1 MNKYILKIIT
11 GLAALFVVLTLA
23 DAGFAQR
30 RARGRNY
37 TKAQVDRLIKNVEE
51 RTDRFVSQFDRS
63 LDRSRLNGTNRE
75 DNLNQRA
82 KDLEAATDEL
92 RSEFD
97 RRDRWIDNKEEVRK
111 CLNIAADI
119 NVVMQR
125 RRLGG
130 GAENNWANV
139 RRELNTLAQ
148 VYNLPQIG
156 SGAYR

>member
-1 MNKYILKIIT
+1 MNKYILKITT
-11 GLAALFVVLTLA
+11 GLAALFVVLALA
-23 DAGFAQR
+23 DASFAQR
-30 RARGRNY
+30 RGRGREY
-37 TKAQVDRLIKNVEE
+37 TKAQVDRIIKNVEE
-51 RTDRFVSQFDRS
+51 RTDRFVKQFDRS
-63 LDRSRLNGTNRE
+63 LDRSRLDGTNRE

-97 RRDRWIDNKEEVRK
+97 RRDRWIENKAEVER

-119 NVVMQR
+119 NVVMNR
-125 RRLGG
+125 RRMGG

-139 RRELNTLAQ
+139 RRELNALAQ

>member
-1 MNKYILKIIT
+1 MNKYILKITT
-11 GLAALFVVLTLA
+11 GLAALFVVLALA

-30 RARGRNY
+30 RARGREY
-37 TKAQVDRLIKNVEE
+37 TKAQVDRIIKNVEE
-51 RTDRFVSQFDRS
+51 RTDRFVSQFDRA
-63 LDRSRLNGTNRE
+63 LDRSRLDGTKRE

-97 RRDRWIDNKEEVRK
+97 RRDRWIENKNEVQR
-111 CLNIAADI
+111 CLDIAADI

-125 RRLGG
+125 RKLGG

-139 RRELNTLAQ
+139 RTELNALAQ